1 MKWRTSDKAFPLLA
15 LGFNH
20 RAESFYRCDAQEPAN
35 VNVIDARKRGLR
47 KVRVL
52 HWQTP
57 DVVVQKVVS
66 LLNQFHEGSAENHF
80 DVMAEVGGPIK
91 NLPEDPLSIL
101 ALDSCTLIDNQESIV

>member
-1 MKWRTSDKAFPLLA
+1 MKWRTADKAFPLLA

-20 RAESFYRCDAQEPAN
+20 RAESFYRCDAQEPEN
-35 VNVIDARKRGLR
+35 VNVIDARTRGLR

-80 DVMAEVGGPIK
+80 DVMAEAGWGFSLQCLRPSQVAGLFG
-91 NLPEDPLSIL
+91 D
-101 ALDSCTLIDNQESIV
+101 